1 MRRLLLLFAA
11 SLCLLVPP
19 TVQAEAPPL
28 IPRKVLF
35 GNPVKAGPQL
45 SPDGKHL
52 AYLAPD
58 KKDVLQVWVRTVGK
72 EDDRIVTADKKR
84 GIRQFLWTYAPDT
97 LLYMQDKEGDENFH
111 VFAVNLKT
119 DAVRD
124 LTPFEGVRASPS
136 GLHKDFPNELLVSM
150 NKRDKRAFDVHRVD
164 LTTRQA
170 PLDTRH
176 PWDVLG
182 WETDPK
188 FRVRGAVAAT
198 RDGGREVRVRADEK
212 ADWKTVV
219 KWGPEDAEGSIVD
232 FTADGKGL
240 WLVSSE
246 DRDTLAL
253 VKRNLETGKEEVIAS
268 DPGAD
273 AGSVIYDDDAHQ
285 PQAIAFTRERTKWKV
300 LDKDIAD
307 DLEALKKGA
316 RGEPSV
322 VSRTRDKKKWVVA
335 YVSDISSA
343 NYYLYDQPSKKLTYL
358 FTTQPALEKY
368 KLAPMK
374 PVTIKS
380 RDGLELVCYLT
391 LPVGMEPKDLPLV
404 LNVHGGPWARDR
416 WGFDPQAQWLANR
429 GYAVLSVNYRGSTGF
444 GKKFLHAGDREWAGK
459 MHDDLID
466 ACKWAV
472 KQGYADEEK
481 IAIYGGSYGGY
492 AALVGAT
499 FTPDFFCCAVDIVGP
514 SNLVTLLKSIPPYWE
529 PMKKVFS
536 VRVGDLETEAKFLES
551 RSPLFK
557 VDRIKIPLLI
567 AQGKN
572 DPRVKQAESEQ
583 IVEAMRKAGKEVEYM
598 LFADEGHGFARPE
611 NRLKFFGVAEKFLAK
626 HLGGRAEPADEK
638 SKE

>member
-1 MRRLLLLFAA
+1 MRRLLLLAA
-11 SLCLLVPP
+11 SVCLLVPP
-19 TVQAEAPPL
+19 MVRAELPPL

-35 GNPVKAGPQL
+35 GNPVKAGPQV

-72 EDDRIVTADKKR
+72 DDDRIVTADKKR
-84 GIRQFLWTYAPDT
+84 GIHQFLWTFAPDT
-97 LLYMQDKEGDENFH
+97 LLYMQDKDGDENYH
-111 VFAVNLKT
+111 VYTVDLKSDT
-119 DAVRD
+119 VRD

-136 GLHKDFPNELLVSM
+136 GRHKDFPNELLVTM
-150 NKRDKRAFDVHRVD
+150 NKRDRRAFDVYRVD
-164 LTTRQA
+164 LKSGEAT
-170 PLDTRH
+170 LDTKN
-176 PWDVLG
+176 PGDVLG

-198 RDGGREVRVRADEK
+198 REGGREVRVRADEK
-212 ADWKTVV
+212 APWKTVV
-219 KWGPEDAEGSIVD
+219 KWGPEDSEGSIVD
-232 FTADGKGL
+232 FTADGKSL

-246 DRDTLAL
+246 NRDTLAL
-253 VKRNLETGKEEVIAS
+253 VKRDLASGKEEVIAS

-273 AGSVIYDDDAHQ
+273 AGSLIYDDDRHE

-316 RGEPSV
+316 HGEPTV
-322 VSRTRDKKKWVVA
+322 VSRTRDKKTWVVA
-335 YVSDISSA
+335 YSSDVRPTS
-343 NYYLYDQPSKKLTYL
+343 YYLYDQPTKKLTFL
-358 FTTQPALEKY
+358 FTTQPALEKF

-380 RDGLELVCYLT
+380 RDGLDLVCYLT
-391 LPVGMEPKDLPLV
+391 LPVGVESKNLPLV

-416 WGFDPQAQWLANR
+416 WGNDPQAQWLANR

-472 KQGYADEEK
+472 KEGYVDEKK

-492 AALVGAT
+492 AALVGVT

-514 SNLVTLLKSIPPYWE
+514 SNLVTLMKSIPPYWE
-529 PMKKVFS
+529 PMRKVFS
-536 VRVGDLETEAKFLES
+536 VRVGDLETEQKFLES

-557 VDRIKIPLLI
+557 VDKIKVPLLI
-567 AQGKN
+567 GQGAN

-583 IVEAMRKAGKEVEYM
+583 IVEAMRKAGKEVEYL
-598 LFADEGHGFARPE
+598 LFPDEGHGFARPE
-611 NRLKFFGVAEKFLAK
+611 NRLKFFAAAEKFLAK
-626 HLGGRAEPADEK
+626 HLGGRSEPAGVK
-638 SKE
+638 

>member
-1 MRRLLLLFAA
+1 
-11 SLCLLVPP
+11 
-19 TVQAEAPPL
+19 
-28 IPRKVLF
+28 
-35 GNPVKAGPQL
+35 
-45 SPDGKHL
+45 
-52 AYLAPD
+52 
-58 KKDVLQVWVRTVGK
+58 
-72 EDDRIVTADKKR
+72 
-84 GIRQFLWTYAPDT
+84 
-97 LLYMQDKEGDENFH
+97 
-111 VFAVNLKT
+111 
-119 DAVRD
+119 
-124 LTPFEGVRASPS
+124 
-136 GLHKDFPNELLVSM
+136 
-150 NKRDKRAFDVHRVD
+150 
-164 LTTRQA
+164 
-170 PLDTRH
+170 
-176 PWDVLG
+176 
-182 WETDPK
+182 
-188 FRVRGAVAAT
+188 
-198 RDGGREVRVRADEK
+198 VRVREDEK
-212 ADWKTVV
+212 AEWKRIV
-219 KWGPEDAEGSIVD
+219 KWGPEDAEGRVVD

-253 VKRNLETGKEEVIAS
+253 VKRDLASGKEEVIAS

-273 AGSVIYDDDAHQ
+273 AGGLIYDDDTHQ

-300 LDKDIAD
+300 LDKNIAD
-307 DLEALKKGA
+307 DLKALEKGG
-316 RGEPSV
+316 RGEPAV
-322 VSRTRDKKKWVVA
+322 VSRTQDKKTWVVA
-335 YVSDISSA
+335 YTSDVHPA
-343 NYYLYDQPSKKLTYL
+343 NYYLYDQPSKKLTFL

-368 KLAPMK
+368 KLALMK
-374 PVTIKS
+374 PVTVKS

-391 LPVGMEPKDLPLV
+391 LPVGVEAKNLPMV
-404 LNVHGGPWARDR
+404 LTVHGGPWARDR
-416 WGFDPQAQWLANR
+416 WGFHPEAEWLAKR

-466 ACKWAV
+466 ACKWAA
-472 KQGYADEEK
+472 KEGYADEKK

-499 FTPDFFCCAVDIVGP
+499 FTPDFFRCAVDIVGP
-514 SNLVTLLKSIPPYWE
+514 SNLVSLLKTIPAYWE
-529 PMKKVFS
+529 AGRKMFS
-536 VRVGDLETEAKFLES
+536 VRVGDLETEQKFLES

-583 IVEAMRKAGKEVEYM
+583 IVEALRKAGKEVEYM

>member
-1 MRRLLLLFAA
+1 MRRLLLLAL
-11 SLCLLVPP
+11 SIGLLVPSM
-19 TVQAEAPPL
+19 VRGELPPL

-72 EDDRIVTADKKR
+72 DDDRIVTADKKR
-84 GIRQFLWTYAPDT
+84 GIRQFQWTYAPHT
-97 LLYMQDKEGDENFH
+97 LLYAQDKDGDENFH
-111 VFAVNLKT
+111 VYTVDLKSDT
-119 DAVRD
+119 VRD
-124 LTPFEGVRASPS
+124 LTPFEGVRAAPA
-136 GLHKDFPNELLVSM
+136 GLHKEIPNELLVTM
-150 NKRDKRAFDVHRVD
+150 NKRNRRAFDVYRVN
-164 LTTRQA
+164 LKSGEAT
-170 PLDTRH
+170 LDTKN
-176 PWDVLG
+176 PGDVLG

-198 RDGGREVRVRADEK
+198 PEGGREVRVRADEK
-212 ADWKTVV
+212 APWKTVV
-219 KWGPEDAEGSIVD
+219 KWGPEDSEGSIVD
-232 FTADGKGL
+232 FTADGKSL

-253 VKRNLETGKEEVIAS
+253 VKRDLASGKDEVIAS

-273 AGSVIYDDDAHQ
+273 AGALIFDDDRYE

-300 LDKDIAD
+300 LDKDIAA

-316 RGEPSV
+316 HGEPSV
-322 VSRTRDKKKWVVA
+322 VSRTRDKKTWVVA
-335 YVSDISSA
+335 YASDVHPTS
-343 NYYLYDQPSKKLTYL
+343 YYLYDKPSKKLTFL

-368 KLAPMK
+368 TLAPMK

-391 LPVGMEPKDLPLV
+391 LPVGIEPKNLPLV
-404 LNVHGGPWARDR
+404 LDVHGGPWARDR
-416 WGFDPQAQWLANR
+416 WGNNPEAQWLANR

-472 KQGYADEEK
+472 KEGYVDEK
-481 IAIYGGSYGGY
+481 RIAIYGGSYGGY
-492 AALVGAT
+492 AALVGVT

-529 PMKKVFS
+529 PVRKMFS
-536 VRVGDLETEAKFLES
+536 VRVGDLETEQKFLES

-557 VDRIKIPLLI
+557 VDKIKVPLLI
-567 AQGKN
+567 GQGAN

-583 IVEAMRKAGKEVEYM
+583 IVEAMRKAGKEVEYL
-598 LFADEGHGFARPE
+598 LFPDEGHGFARPQ
-611 NRLKFFGVAEKFLAK
+611 NRLKFFAAAEKFLAK
-626 HLGGRAEPADEK
+626 HLGGRSEPAGAK
-638 SKE
+638 